1 MATSSNFTTSNTY
14 IKYRIVVT
22 ENSTSVSDNTSSVN
36 VKVQAWRTNTGY
48 TTYGSGTCYCN
59 INGTN
64 YSQSIS
70 PSQQITY
77 NSYTELFNKDVT
89 IPHNADGTKTIYVS
103 AYIDHARF
111 SSNSQ
116 GFNVTLSTIPRQ
128 ANIVSAPNF
137 YDVDN
142 PTITYSNPAGNI
154 SAITSLQACISLT
167 GAVADVPYRN
177 ISKTGTS
184 YTFNLTQAERNT
196 LLAAC
201 PNSNTLSV
209 RFIVRTVLSG
219 QTYYST
225 LIRTMTVKNANP
237 EITGASYQDINV
249 TTTAITNNNQQII
262 QGQSNVRFS
271 FSKLTALKGSTLSK
285 IEIKINAYTVE
296 ASLSG
301 STVNNKNVS
310 FGTINSSSNIS
321 ASIKLID
328 SRGNSTTQSLNITML
343 AWSLPTAIISLSRK
357 SNYYDETYL
366 KVNADYSS
374 LDNKNSIT
382 IQYQYKET
390 SGSSWSALAS
400 LQDDVQVTLSLDNTK
415 SFDFKIIVTDR
426 IGSTTYNAVLQI
438 GIPILY
444 IDKLLRSVGVGTI
457 PDQTNQLAVD
467 RRIEL
472 KNTLQENVADLW
484 STVTTDNYRSAFLLF
499 RNQNNNGVL
508 QLGGDTTNGQ
518 GYVRV
523 NNASGNNILA
533 LGQANAGGGSI
544 QLRNANG
551 DYRGAFYKGTNG
563 GAVELFNEDNNQAL
577 KLWIGSNKDGIIDV
591 GQADGTINASI
602 AGRSGKF
609 TGYEYD
615 VKSSGVVNAWIK
627 QDQGD
632 GQFVACNSS
641 GSDLAWLYVNSGGRL
656 WLANSS
662 RQATVTAYGDTG
674 IVTCVSVTQT
684 SSRKVKE
691 NIKPMD
697 INEARKI
704 LGLQAVSFDF
714 KDKEQGTDKR
724 GFIAEDVAEII
735 PQLVTPET
743 ETEPAKLDYIQMI
756 PYLLETI
763 KNQERRIQ
771 ELELE
776 MLKDKNKIEEL
787 SKKLT

>member
-1 MATSSNFTTSNTY
+1 MATSSDFTTSNKY
-14 IKYRIVVT
+14 IVYDIVVT
-22 ENSTSVSDNTSSVN
+22 ENSTSIPNNTSSVN
-36 VKVQAWRTNTGY
+36 IKVRAWRTNTGY
-48 TTYGSGTCYCN
+48 TTYGSGTCYVN
-59 INGTN
+59 IDGTE
-64 YSQSIS
+64 YDQYIS
-70 PSQQITY
+70 PDQKIEYESDTV
-77 NSYTELFNKDVT
+77 LFDEDVT
-89 IPHNADGTKTIYVS
+89 ITHNADGKKTIYVS
-103 AYIDHARF
+103 AYIDHSRF
-111 SSNSQ
+111 DSNSQ

-128 ANIVSAPNF
+128 ANLVSAPNF

-167 GAVADVPYRN
+167 GAVADVPYRD

-184 YTFNLTQAERNT
+184 YTFNLTSSERLT
-196 LLAAC
+196 LLNAC

-209 RFIVRTVLSG
+209 RFIIRTVLSG

-225 LIRTMTVKNANP
+225 LIRTMTVKDANP
-237 EITGASYQDINV
+237 IITGASYRDINS

-262 QGQSNVRFS
+262 QGQSTVRFN
-271 FSKLTALKGSTLSK
+271 FSRLTALKGSTLSRVDVTV
-285 IEIKINAYTVE
+285 NAATVS

-301 STVNNKNVS
+301 SMASDVNVS
-310 FGTINSSSNIS
+310 FGAINSSSNIS
-321 ASIKLID
+321 ASIKLTD

-357 SNYYDETYL
+357 SNYYDETYI

-390 SGSSWSALAS
+390 SGSTWSALTS
-400 LQDDVQVTLSLDNTK
+400 LQDDVQATISLDNTK
-415 SFDFKIIVTDR
+415 SFDFKIFVTDR

-438 GIPILY
+438 GIPILF
-444 IDKLLRSVGVGTI
+444 IDKLKRSVGVGTI

-484 STVTTDNYRSAFLLF
+484 STVTTGNYRSAFLIF

-508 QLGGDTTNGQ
+508 QLGGDTNNGQ

-523 NNASGNNILA
+523 NNASGNNLLT
-533 LGQANAGGGSI
+533 LGQSNAGGGNV
-544 QLRNANG
+544 QLRDANG

-563 GAVELFNEDNNQAL
+563 GALELFNEDDNQAL

-662 RQATVTAYGDTG
+662 HTATITAYGDTG
-674 IVTCVSVTQT
+674 NVTCISVTQT

-691 NIKPMD
+691 NIKPMNID
-697 INEARKI
+697 EARKI

-714 KDKEQGTDKR
+714 KDKDQGTDKR

-771 ELELE
+771 DLEA
-776 MLKDKNKIEEL
+776 KIEEL

>member
-1 MATSSNFTTSNTY
+1 MATSSNFSTSNQY

-22 ENSTSVSDNTSSVN
+22 ENSTSVPDNTSSVN

-48 TTYGSGTCYCN
+48 RTYGSGTCYCN
-59 INGTN
+59 INGTD

-70 PSQQITY
+70 SSQEITY

-89 IPHNADGTKTIYVS
+89 IPHNADGSKTIYVS

-128 ANIVSAPNF
+128 ANLVSAPNF
-137 YDVDN
+137 YDTDN

-167 GAVADVPYRN
+167 GSQADVPYRD

-184 YTFNLTQAERNT
+184 YTFNLTQSERNT
-196 LLAAC
+196 LLAAT

-219 QTYYST
+219 QTYYSV
-225 LIRTMTVKNANP
+225 LVKTMTVKNANP
-237 EITGASYQDINV
+237 TITGASYSDTNA

-262 QGQSNVRFS
+262 QSNSTVS
-271 FSKLTALKGSTLSK
+271 FNFTSLAALKYATLTK
-285 IEIKINAYTVE
+285 VEVTVNAVTV
-296 ASLSG
+296 SSNLSG
-301 STVNNKNVS
+301 SSVSNKTVA
-310 FGTINSSSNIS
+310 FGTINSSSNQS
-321 ASIKLID
+321 ATIKLTD
-328 SRGNSTTQSLNITML
+328 SRGNVTTQSLNITLL

-484 STVTTDNYRSAFLLF
+484 STVINGNYRSAFLLF
-499 RNQNNNGVL
+499 RNQNNNNVL
-508 QLGGDTTNGQ
+508 QLGGDTTNGN
-518 GYVRV
+518 GYLTL
-523 NNASGNNILA
+523 NAANGNNILS
-533 LGQANAGGGSI
+533 LGRSSQGGGRLQIRDGSG
-544 QLRNANG
+544 N
-551 DYRGAFYKGTNG
+551 YKGGIYYTTNG
-563 GAVELFNEDNNQAL
+563 GAAELYNDDGNRVL
-577 KLWIGSNKDGIIDV
+577 LLWTGGNKDGVVYV
-591 GQADGTINASI
+591 GDSSGTVTASI
-602 AGRSGKF
+602 VGKTGKF
-609 TGYEYD
+609 SGYEYE
-615 VKSSGVVNAWIK
+615 VKEGGVVQAWTK
-627 QDQGD
+627 QDSNG

-641 GSDLAWLYVNSGGRL
+641 GSDLAWLYVDSGGRL
-656 WLANSS
+656 WLANGN
-662 RQATVTAYGDTG
+662 RQATITAYGDTG
-674 IVTCVSVTQT
+674 VVTCVSLTQT

-697 INEARKI
+697 TKEARKI

-714 KDKEQGTDKR
+714 KDKDQGTNKR

-771 ELELE
+771 ELEA
-776 MLKDKNKIEEL
+776 KVEEL

>member
-89 IPHNADGTKTIYVS
+89 ISHNADGTKTIYVS

-184 YTFNLTQAERNT
+184 YTFNLTSAERLT
-196 LLAAC
+196 LLNAC

-225 LIRTMTVKNANP
+225 LIRTMTVKDANP
-237 EITGASYQDINV
+237 IITGASYQDINS

-262 QGQSNVRFS
+262 QGQSNVRFN
-271 FSKLTALKGSTLSK
+271 FSRLTALKGSALSK
-285 IEIKINAYTVE
+285 IEITVNAYTVE

-301 STVNNKNVS
+301 SMVSDKNVS

-321 ASIKLID
+321 ASIKLTD

-426 IGSTTYNAVLQI
+426 IGTTTYNAVLQI

-444 IDKLLRSVGVGTI
+444 IDKLKRSVGIGTI

-467 RRIEL
+467 RRVEL

-484 STVTTDNYRSAFLLF
+484 STVTTDAYRSAFLLF
-499 RNQNNNGVL
+499 RNQSNNSVL
-508 QLGGDTTNGQ
+508 QIGGSTTTGG
-518 GYVRV
+518 GYLSVY
-523 NNASGNNILA
+523 NASGVVRARINISSY
-533 LGQANAGGGSI
+533 G
-544 QLRNANG
+544 
-551 DYRGAFYKGTNG
+551 RGN
-563 GAVELFNEDNNQAL
+563 LFLFDENNNQR
-577 KLWIGSNKDGIIDV
+577 V
-591 GQADGTINASI
+591 TV
-602 AGRSGKF
+602 
-609 TGYEYD
+609 Y
-615 VKSSGVVNAWIK
+615 
-627 QDQGD
+627 GD
-632 GQFVACNSS
+632 GGIVLTDSSQVSSIDLS
-641 GSDLAWLYVNSGGRL
+641 GSDGKISCRGISVKDSSGTVNAYINKDSGGGQIVACDSSGNGLAWLYNNNGGRL
-656 WLANSS
+656 WLADSS
-662 RQATVTAYGDTG
+662 GNAVITAYASNGN
-674 IVTCVSVTQT
+674 ITCVSLTQT

-714 KDKEQGTDKR
+714 KDKDQGTNKR

-735 PQLVTPET
+735 PELVTPET

-756 PYLLETI
+756 PYLVETI

-771 ELELE
+771 ELEA
-776 MLKDKNKIEEL
+776 KIEEL

>member
-1 MATSSNFTTSNTY
+1 MATSSNFSTSNQY

-22 ENSTSVSDNTSSVN
+22 ENSYNITNNTSEVN
-36 VKVQAWRTNTGY
+36 VKVDAWRTNSGY
-48 TTYGSGTCYCN
+48 TTSGSGTCYCT
-59 INGTN
+59 IDGTK
-64 YSQSIS
+64 YSQSITND
-70 PSQQITY
+70 QKITQ
-77 NSYTELFNKDVT
+77 NSHTVLFNRTVT
-89 IPHNADGTKTIYVS
+89 IPHNADGSKTISVS

-116 GFNVTLSTIPRQ
+116 GFNVALTTIPRQ

-137 YDVDN
+137 YDTDN

-167 GAVADVPYRN
+167 GAVADVPYRD

-209 RFIVRTVLSG
+209 RFIIRTVLSG

-225 LIRTMTVKNANP
+225 VIKTMTVKNANP
-237 EITGASYQDINV
+237 TITGSSYADTNA

-262 QGQSNVRFS
+262 QGQSTVS
-271 FSKLTALKGSTLSK
+271 FTFTSLAALKYATLTK
-285 IEIKINAYTVE
+285 VEVTVNAVTVSS
-296 ASLSG
+296 SLSG
-301 STVNNKNVS
+301 SSVSNHTVA
-310 FGTINSSSNIS
+310 FGTINSTSNLA
-321 ASIKLID
+321 ASIKLTD
-328 SRGNSTTQSLNITML
+328 SRGNTTTQSLNITML

-484 STVTTDNYRSAFLLF
+484 STVTTDNYRSAFLIF

-523 NNASGNNILA
+523 NNATGNNIVA
-533 LGQANAGGGSI
+533 LGRSSYGGGTVIIRDSSGNTRGEFFQGPYGGTI
-544 QLRNANG
+544 NLYNSDG
-551 DYRGAFYKGTNG
+551 DRALSVWVG
-563 GAVELFNEDNNQAL
+563 G
-577 KLWIGSNKDGIIDV
+577 NKDGVVDV
-591 GQADGTINASI
+591 YDSNGTATITLIGQ
-602 AGRSGKF
+602 
-609 TGYEYD
+609 TG
-615 VKSSGVVNAWIK
+615 AI
-627 QDQGD
+627 
-632 GQFVACNSS
+632 
-641 GSDLAWLYVNSGGRL
+641 
-656 WLANSS
+656 
-662 RQATVTAYGDTG
+662 
-674 IVTCVSVTQT
+674 TCVSLTQT
-684 SSRKVKE
+684 SSRKLKE
-691 NIKPMD
+691 NIKPMPID
-697 INEARKI
+697 EARKI
-704 LGLQAVSFDF
+704 LLLNAVSFDF
-714 KDKEQGTDKR
+714 KDKAKGTDKR

-743 ETEPAKLDYIQMI
+743 DTEPARLDYVQMI
-756 PYLLETI
+756 PYLVETI

-771 ELELE
+771 ELEE
-776 MLKDKNKIEEL
+776 IV
-787 SKKLT
+787 KKLT

>member
-1 MATSSNFTTSNTY
+1 MATSSNFSTSNQY
-14 IKYRIVVT
+14 IKYRIIVT
-22 ENSTSVSDNTSSVN
+22 ENSTSVPDNTSSVN

-59 INGTN
+59 INGTD

-70 PSQQITY
+70 SSQEISY

-89 IPHNADGTKTIYVS
+89 ITHNADGSKTIYVS
-103 AYIDHARF
+103 AYISHSRF
-111 SSNSQ
+111 TSNSQ
-116 GFNVTLSTIPRQ
+116 GFNVTLTTIPRQ
-128 ANIVSAPNF
+128 ANLVSAPNF
-137 YDVDN
+137 YDTDN

-167 GAVADVPYRN
+167 GAVADVPYRD

-184 YTFNLTQAERNT
+184 YTFNLTQSERNT
-196 LLAAC
+196 LLAAT

-219 QTYYST
+219 QTYYSV
-225 LIRTMTVKNANP
+225 LVKTMTVVNAAP
-237 EITGASYQDINV
+237 IIHGQSYEDSDS
-249 TTTAITNNNQQII
+249 TTLAITNNNQQII
-262 QGQSNVRFS
+262 KNQSIVDFHFTS
-271 FSKLTALKGSTLSK
+271 LTAQKYATLKRLE
-285 IEIKINAYTVE
+285 IEVNAI
-296 ASLSG
+296 AIASSLSG
-301 STVNNKNVS
+301 SYISDKTVI
-310 FGTINSSSNIS
+310 FGSINSSSDIS
-321 ASIKLID
+321 ATIKLID
-328 SRGNSTTQSLNITML
+328 SRNNITTISLPITML
-343 AWSLPTAIISLSRK
+343 DWSLPTAIISLSRK

-444 IDKLLRSVGVGTI
+444 IDKLKRSVGVGTI

-467 RRIEL
+467 RRVEL

-484 STVTTDNYRSAFLLF
+484 ATVTNDNYRSAFLLF
-499 RNQNNNGVL
+499 RNQNNVRL
-508 QLGGDTTNGQ
+508 AEIGGHSTRGN
-518 GYVRV
+518 GYVELANSNDKVIATLAGDSTSGNGYLRLNDV
-523 NNASGNNILA
+523 NGTNILVLGIATSGGGWIGVRDSSGNTRAEIFTGNNGSGNLNVYNASG
-533 LGQANAGGGSI
+533 SI
-544 QLRNANG
+544 VGLIAP
-551 DYRGAFYKGTNG
+551 DANG
-563 GAVELFNEDNNQAL
+563 GAYIVRDNYGQ
-577 KLWIGSNKDGIIDV
+577 DV
-591 GQADGTINASI
+591 
-602 AGRSGKF
+602 
-609 TGYEYD
+609 
-615 VKSSGVVNAWIK
+615 
-627 QDQGD
+627 
-632 GQFVACNSS
+632 
-641 GSDLAWLYVNSGGRL
+641 AWLYNNGGGRL
-656 WLANSS
+656 WLADSS
-662 RQATVTAYGDTG
+662 GNEVITAYASNGN
-674 IVTCVSVTQT
+674 ITCVSLTQT

-697 INEARKI
+697 TNEARKI

-743 ETEPAKLDYIQMI
+743 EETPAKLDYIQMI
-756 PYLLETI
+756 PYLIETI

-771 ELELE
+771 ELEA
-776 MLKDKNKIEEL
+776 KVEEL
-787 SKKLT
+787 SKRLT